1 MSELPVGWAETTLG
15 EVADWGSGG
24 TPSRSEPSF
33 YGGTIPWI
41 KSGELNSRYVT
52 TTEEFITEA
61 AIKNSSAKLFPAG
74 SVAIAMYG
82 ATIGKTAILGVDAS
96 TNQACAVGAPSEGII
111 GKEFLYRLLQ
121 NEKEAF
127 IEKGK
132 GGAQP
137 NISQAVIKAHGVN
150 LPPLV
155 EQTRIVQKLD
165 ELLAQVDTLKAR
177 IDTIPAL
184 LKRFRHSVLAAA
196 VSGRLT
202 DEWRATKQE
211 PAINLDS
218 LEDVSRTR
226 RGVPQNVK
234 LPDELDSLEKPDS
247 WVWCSA
253 AKLLK
258 KGVFVDLK
266 DGNHGANHPKTIEFT
281 AEGLPFITAAN
292 VADHGAIDYLNA
304 PKVSGDALA
313 KLRVGFSDPGD
324 VIFTHKGTVGR
335 VAINTQ
341 KCVLTPQTTYYRINP
356 RILSNKYLSIYL
368 RSNRFLAQTDAI
380 KSQTTRDFIPI
391 TAQYELFHLIPPL
404 NEQSEV
410 VRRIEQLFA
419 FADQLEAKVASAK
432 SRIDHLTQSILAK
445 AFRGELVPQDP
456 NDEPA
461 SVLLERIKAQRAAAP
476 KAKRGQ
482 KGVRV

>member
-96 TNQACAVGAPSEGII
+96 TNQACAVGVPVEEII
-111 GKEFLYRLLQ
+111 GKELLYRLLQ
-121 NEKEAF
+121 NEKESF

-137 NISQAVIKAHGVN
+137 NISQAVIKAHEIN
-150 LPPLV
+150 LPPLA

-165 ELLAQVDTLKAR
+165 ELLAQVETLKAR
-177 IDTIPAL
+177 IDAIPAL
-184 LKRFRHSVLAAA
+184 LKRFRQSVLAAA
-196 VSGRLT
+196 ISGRLT
-202 DEWRATKQE
+202 EEWRERQVVRSSWRETSIGSLCISAFDGPFGSKLKSDDYTTDGVRVVRLENIGHLNFVGEKQTFIGPAKFSELVKNKLETGDILFSSFVDEEIRVCRLPKSEDSFINKADCFCLRIDQNIANPAFIMSTLAARRTYLRIKEAVHGATR
-211 PAINLDS
+211 PRINL
-218 LEDVSRTR
+218 
-226 RGVPQNVK
+226 
-234 LPDELDSLEKPDS
+234 
-247 WVWCSA
+247 
-253 AKLLK
+253 
-258 KGVFVDLK
+258 
-266 DGNHGANHPKTIEFT
+266 
-281 AEGLPFITAAN
+281 
-292 VADHGAIDYLNA
+292 
-304 PKVSGDALA
+304 
-313 KLRVGFSDPGD
+313 
-324 VIFTHKGTVGR
+324 
-335 VAINTQ
+335 
-341 KCVLTPQTTYYRINP
+341 
-356 RILSNKYLSIYL
+356 
-368 RSNRFLAQTDAI
+368 RFLKGFEIA
-380 KSQTTRDFIPI
+380 
-391 TAQYELFHLIPPL
+391 LPPL
-404 NEQSEV
+404 DEQAEIVQHIEQS
-410 VRRIEQLFA
+410 FA
-419 FADQLEAKVASAK
+419 FAEQVETKVAAAQLC
-432 SRIDHLTQSILAK
+432 INQLTQSILAK

-461 SVLLERIKAQRAAAP
+461 RVLLERIKAQRTAAP

-482 KGVRV
+482 KRASV